1 VEITSLKCGCVIGKM
16 KMLGGGDDGVI
27 NLISY
32 VVCLANFMDLQV
44 GLEEEH
50 RRTREL
56 GFNST
61 WCRLHVAANDE
72 RVNT

>member
-1 VEITSLKCGCVIGKM
+1 M

-56 GFNST
+56 GLRRRT
-61 WCRLHVAANDE
+61 
-72 RVNT
+72 